1 VTASPASES
10 SDLVDVHLLGMS
22 ISDFRHTSAHHD
34 ELFREFALI
43 QSGDPSEEHN
53 VPVRLLAL
61 VAELE
66 QRFGGFSVGPHAEIH
81 AAAERGQESV
91 DIRYRV
97 PRETRD
103 AVIRLAELL
112 TRADE
117 YCRQGELLT
126 VAPPPTAVAFRN
138 WFLREFAVQ
147 IDGAP
152 PTPWPEYRADVT
164 PLP

>member
-1 VTASPASES
+1 MTAAPVSDSPE
-10 SDLVDVHLLGMS
+10 LVDVHLLGMS
-22 ISDFRHTSAHHD
+22 ISAFRHTSAHHD

-43 QSGDPSEEHN
+43 HGDRAEETN

-61 VAELE
+61 VEELD
-66 QRFGGFSVGPHAEIH
+66 QRFGRFSAGPRAEIE
-81 AAAERGQESV
+81 AAAERGEESV
-91 DIRYRV
+91 DVTYRV
-97 PRETRD
+97 PRETRE
-103 AVIRLAELL
+103 ALIRLSELL

-138 WFLREFAVQ
+138 WFLREFVVQ

-152 PTPWPEYRADVT
+152 PTPWPEYAADV
-164 PLP
+164 